1 MKKTTLYKLVK
12 QALLEVLLEQ
22 RQTDNIQI
30 SPKTLLKLKEGLNP
44 DEKQEIYTFLS
55 NKTKKS
61 TFTKVEIKKINNFL
75 VKNSKQGIPLKEIA
89 DNPLIKKIN
98 INGLGAIYNQIP
110 SLTLK
115 EFVELLP
122 HLLTEQNTDCA
133 QFTHPDGTVGQKSY
147 GTLTTREGS

>member
-1 MKKTTLYKLVK
+1 MKKTTLSKLVK

-61 TFTKVEIKKINNFL
+61 TTGKAIPVSPNKIKAIKAINAP
-75 VKNSKQGIPLKEIA
+75 I
-89 DNPLIKKIN
+89 IN
-98 INGLGAIYNQIP
+98 ISP
-110 SLTLK
+110 
-115 EFVELLP
+115 
-122 HLLTEQNTDCA
+122 
-133 QFTHPDGTVGQKSY
+133 
-147 GTLTTREGS
+147 